1 MADSDERHYLIPHD
15 AERDRLFGTALLNK
29 DFSALL
35 DHLNTNRL
43 VAFIDACHAG
53 AVGLQNIRGE
63 SAVYDSRR
71 ELGEGRGRYII
82 RSCGPD
88 QKSYEGKENGIFT
101 GHLLDLLKGSTED
114 FDKEEIDTFDLYRVL
129 KDKVRKTAFELYKK
143 EQEPDSEMASA
154 TGIVLAINR
163 RLQKKRQDET
173 AQAVARKSV
182 FLDKVIEGIKRS
194 AEAAGQKI
202 IITQKLRDYV
212 DEGQISSKFE
222 QFYEMFDEY
231 VGQNNE
237 GLVDEC
243 SVQLVR
249 LHSRILRSSDSPL
262 KPAAATTTSQNGFV
276 APGEKKTTDSSNPPT
291 PPPIPTIPR
300 VAGEARR
307 QFSSDDS
314 NYILAEIFGSIE
326 LYRKAR
332 PLVELLS
339 QPVTEA
345 EVVMTIHRLIE
356 DKTLQDP
363 LDTIVT
369 RFQERWPRAESKPA
383 ADISDKATVLLG
395 RSLAARKT
403 DNS

>member
-1 MADSDERHYLIPHD
+1 
-15 AERDRLFGTALLNK
+15 
-29 DFSALL
+29 
-35 DHLNTNRL
+35 
-43 VAFIDACHAG
+43 
-53 AVGLQNIRGE
+53 
-63 SAVYDSRR
+63 
-71 ELGEGRGRYII
+71 LGEGRGRYII

>member
-1 MADSDERHYLIPHD
+1 
-15 AERDRLFGTALLNK
+15 
-29 DFSALL
+29 
-35 DHLNTNRL
+35 
-43 VAFIDACHAG
+43 
-53 AVGLQNIRGE
+53 
-63 SAVYDSRR
+63 
-71 ELGEGRGRYII
+71 
-82 RSCGPD
+82 
-88 QKSYEGKENGIFT
+88 
-101 GHLLDLLKGSTED
+101 
-114 FDKEEIDTFDLYRVL
+114 
-129 KDKVRKTAFELYKK
+129 
-143 EQEPDSEMASA
+143 
-154 TGIVLAINR
+154 
-163 RLQKKRQDET
+163 
-173 AQAVARKSV
+173 
-182 FLDKVIEGIKRS
+182 
-194 AEAAGQKI
+194 
-202 IITQKLRDYV
+202 
-212 DEGQISSKFE
+212 
-222 QFYEMFDEY
+222 
-231 VGQNNE
+231 
-237 GLVDEC
+237 
-243 SVQLVR
+243 
-249 LHSRILRSSDSPL
+249 L